1 MLPGRSFRRFTLE
14 NYITVTRQHQSEAC
28 LHVLW
33 LRLAL
38 AEVSLAS
45 PWGRCPS
52 GTFWPEPGGA
62 EGIFCPGGRR
72 HLTFSENLVPGFQ
85 LLSLLNYA
93 PRFSNADCCSPRS
106 RAETTHLTQ
115 DLRFDWKPGS
125 QRNKASTLFN
135 TSLSLFPH
143 AISLQH
149 EHRGCSLQFLSKT
162 RPNPAMW

>member
-1 MLPGRSFRRFTLE
+1 MLSGRSASRFKLE
-14 NYITVTRQHQSEAC
+14 NYIPATRKHQSEAS
-28 LHVLW
+28 LHILW

-45 PWGRCPS
+45 PWARCPS
-52 GTFWPEPGGA
+52 GGFWPEPGGA
-62 EGIFCPGGRR
+62 GGILCPAGK

-93 PRFSNADCCSPRS
+93 PRFPNADCCSPRS
-106 RAETTHLTQ
+106 GAETTHLTQ

-149 EHRGCSLQFLSKT
+149 ERCGWSLQFLGKT